1 MRQRSNGA
9 TAILSLCGLVV
20 LSAVSGDLSPV
31 QHPGALGGGVT
42 LLPNGWKIPPAGP
55 TVGAGRRRPA
65 WTAVA
70 EGMFLFSASK
80 GSQKPAAPVVEG
92 ATQRVVAPLVL
103 DPGGRGLAWHPD
115 GNRLYVS
122 GAGNSTVHELRWE

>member
-42 LLPNGWKIPPAGP
+42 LLPNGWKIAPAGRHVQ
-55 TVGAGRRRPA
+55 VGSLPLALTESADGR
-65 WTAVA
+65 
-70 EGMFLFSASK
+70 FLFIASN
-80 GSQKPAAPVVEG
+80 GYLKPAITVVEI
-92 ATQRVVAPLVL
+92 ASQRVDDTLVL
-103 DPGGRGLAWHPD
+103 DHAWLGLARHPD
-115 GNRLYVS
+115 GRRLYVS
-122 GAGNSTVHELRWE
+122 GAGNT